1 MKTKYTRPITDV
13 INLIAKG
20 YVCAGEKNVML
31 GGSKKTTEGF
41 RNTGADEAKQLGG
54 LVADEWPQS
63 PNLWD

>member
-1 MKTKYTRPITDV
+1 MKTIYTKPVTDV

-20 YVCAGEKNVML
+20 YVCAGETNVML

-41 RNTGADEAKQLGG
+41 RNTGDEAKQLGG

>member
-1 MKTKYTRPITDV
+1 MKTIYTKPVTDV

-20 YVCAGEKNVML
+20 YVCAGDSNVML
-31 GGSKKTTEGF
+31 GGSKTTNRGF
-41 RNTGADEAKQLGG
+41 DNTGDEAKQLGG

>member
-20 YVCAGEKNVML
+20 YVCAGETNVML

-41 RNTGADEAKQLGG
+41 RNTGADEAKQFTPI
-54 LVADEWPQS
+54 DNTEWS
-63 PNLWD
+63 SYNLWDD